1 MGANRFFTSY
11 FYAIFQCITPY
22 IRIPVGRHRP
32 RRGSPRP
39 GGRSLSVTIQAVRRI
54 IKRLMDWQRAPAPA
68 APESKGTPITEPLRI
83 ARDQHPVSRSNISPG
98 TLKVLYSLRDA
109 GHEAYMVGGG
119 VRDLLAGLRPKD
131 FDVATSAHPEEVKR
145 LFRSCRLVGRRFLI
159 AHVRMGDEII
169 EVTTFRGPITDSH
182 ERDETG
188 RILSDNIYGTLESDA
203 FRRDFTINALY
214 YDIRDFAIVDFA
226 GGMDDMRLGRLR
238 LIGDPELRYREDP
251 VRMLRAVRIANKLRF
266 ALADDTAAPIRHL
279 SPLLREIPP
288 ARLFDEV
295 LKIFLSRDAWANL
308 EGLRRH
314 GLFIHLLPLTDEAL
328 EADDPVAT
336 ALLRHALENTAARL
350 AADQPVTPAFLFAA
364 MLWPA
369 YAKRIELLVR
379 KQGHAPPVAQAQAAE
394 EVVAHQQLRIAIPKR
409 FSLPMREIWSLQ
421 PRFDNR
427 RGARAKR
434 LLAHP
439 RFRAAYDF
447 LVLRGQAGEPGAA
460 ELAHWWA
467 QAQGGEPPPPPAP
480 LPPTAADEA
489 PASPAKRRRRRGGRR
504 RRKPSGPEG
513 GE

>member
-1 MGANRFFTSY
+1 MATEAWR
-11 FYAIFQCITPY
+11 
-22 IRIPVGRHRP
+22 GRN
-32 RRGSPRP
+32 G
-39 GGRSLSVTIQAVRRI
+39 
-54 IKRLMDWQRAPAPA
+54 APAQPVA
-68 APESKGTPITEPLRI
+68 EHIPEPEGPTISEPLRI
-83 ARDQHPVSRSNISPG
+83 PRDLHPVSRSNISPG
-98 TLKVLYSLRDA
+98 TLKVLYTLRDA

-131 FDVATSAHPEEVKR
+131 FDVATSALPEEVKR

-188 RILSDNIYGTLESDA
+188 RILSDNVYGSLETDA

-226 GGMDDMRLGRLR
+226 GGMEDMRLRHLR

-266 ALADDTAAPIRHL
+266 AIAPESAAPIHRL
-279 SPLLREIPP
+279 APLLREIPP

-295 LKIFLSRDAWANL
+295 LKIFLSRDAWLNL

-328 EADDPVAT
+328 DADDPTAA
-336 ALLRHALENTAARL
+336 ALLRLALENTAARI

-369 YAKRIELLVR
+369 YSKRLEQLVR
-379 KQGHAPPVAQAQAAE
+379 KQGHAPPVAQAQAGE

-409 FSLPMREIWSLQ
+409 FSLPMREIWALQ
-421 PRFDNR
+421 PRFENR

-434 LLAHP
+434 LQAHP

-447 LVLRGQAGEPGAA
+447 LLLRGQSGEPAAA
-460 ELAHWWA
+460 ELAQWWS
-467 QAQGGEPPPPPAP
+467 QMQGGEEPPVPAPPPVDETAP
-480 LPPTAADEA
+480 SA
-489 PASPAKRRRRRGGRR
+489 PAKRRRRRGGRG
-504 RRKPSGPEG
+504 RRKPNGPAV
-513 GE
+513 